1 ILLLLLLLLLLLY
14 IILFLFLFQLEKIS
28 FLQRQLAEE
37 KRRRE
42 EDILAL
48 QEGNRSEFQNNKK
61 EILKSKKALAEEL
74 RECRKEI
81 ELMNSSSKVGI
92 QVEEQ
97 KTVELSQKL
106 ESVAQENLSLIERIN
121 NLQNEQSVSTT
132 KIEELESVIDL
143 KDAKIEELNKTV
155 SEYKQQITDKNN
167 ELSSVVKDL
176 ENANVLKNKL
186 ESEVFNAK
194 TALENSQKVV
204 EELKKHFNLLQV
216 NNARNNDVIK
226 DLNDTIRFKD
236 EEILKFQAVVE
247 EKTIEHMNTFRK
259 LKQHEEM
266 TRITIKDFQKEIQEL
281 KIEIKDLEEKRQH
294 EQGDRNKG
302 ALEVSKY
309 DGIIKEMMENC
320 SLQKAE
326 DLPSAVSEMNSEIAS
341 LRCERDRLSEDLKDT
356 QVIVDTLE
364 TEKIDL
370 EKECEDLRDQL
381 EELQCGER
389 VVPEGSLT
397 PRPLPTIKEEEDV
410 QNSSQFEGEN
420 DSCKN
425 IENRTVEG
433 TGGSELI
440 EKINE
445 LNSQVAALSEARQN
459 LEMELS
465 FVRKEKSETDQRL
478 SESLS
483 RLGNLS
489 NLEAEAVN
497 LRHENESLQ
506 SHLNNL
512 NKRLENV
519 EYVQEEKVQLEKQI
533 QQMSEATQRITL
545 ESAHTYSDDEVEFM
559 RVSLEGKID
568 IQNRS
573 INEYKE
579 EISKLKSYINSIN
592 STSDNYAHLQEKV
605 TQLETDLDSAKSAII
620 YKEDQIDDLKRAIEQ
635 IGSIFQLSGC
645 DSRQTY
651 VNVKQIYDSLISKL
665 KDSSTDLFDLKE
677 ELELLKKENMKKN
690 NNENE
695 VIRKLTAEIQFL
707 KSELSSSKNEFERVH
722 YENESLLKKHIEE
735 IGDLKVQCELLQNEK
750 GSLIS
755 KLELQKEE
763 ERNLHNQLQMI
774 SEKNATLES
783 SIKSND
789 NMIQKLETD
798 FAAKEDSLNN
808 KIKSLEQDLVSKA
821 EKSNGEAIK
830 SVEEHFKESMETLK
844 KENEALQSQLTDLK
858 TERHRMIETSTLKH
872 QESVTYYNEIQRLN
886 DEEQRK
892 SLEMTALNEKLKE
905 LTFEKE
911 KTLCELNALKLNWET
926 TVRESLPKS
935 EAQRLQEESNRM
947 NQEIIKLSEELK
959 KQQESYK
966 TLLKERDHLRMA
978 NSSFNTQYEEKSR
991 EVIAL
996 QEKEKHLTQEVQRLK
1011 QHLVEVEE
1019 TYTNEAVKSE
1029 QREASLRQSLA
1040 KMHEKI
1046 ASRSTHYSNENQKT
1060 TAQLEAIQEQLS
1072 EAIHERDETRAQLLA
1087 VQESSEQHQ
1096 EALTRLQNVLQDF
1109 QKNQTREISLA
1120 IEREKRKLEEEKKRS
1135 TELELQLRMVNGR
1148 QKELESTV
1156 ASTASLRDE
1165 LQAKEDTIVALK
1177 SQVNAVNVAA
1187 RKSQEQVALLQTTSD
1202 SKVDKHL
1209 LRNLFVGYFATPTDK
1224 QREVLRIVAEVLDF
1238 SPEERSRTGID
1249 QQPGSWLTSIANFLA
1264 PPPSN
1269 IRVSS
1274 KVDLLDHS
1282 SLSQAFIRFL
1292 EEESS
1297 PKTHA
1302 KLPAVQMAEEA
1313 NQKAQKKAQAKNNAL
1328 GNNIYESVLNMN
1340 PNSSSSI
1347 PSSTE
1352 TINTLLLSSTS
1363 SLQGN
1368 FPLISTPAV
1377 SSAPILST
1385 TPSEEIPTPKFLH
1398 NLLNSNDNNET
1409 TGSGS

>member
-1 ILLLLLLLLLLLY
+1 MY
-14 IILFLFLFQLEKIS
+14 GHVRLEKIS

-48 QEGNRSEFQNNKK
+48 QEE

-74 RECRKEI
+74 RQCRNEI
-81 ELMNSSSKVGI
+81 ELKNSTSKVDI

-132 KIEELESVIDL
+132 KIEELESVIDSR
-143 KDAKIEELNKTV
+143 DTKIEELNKTV
-155 SEYKQQITDKNN
+155 SEYKQQITDKNK
-167 ELSSVVKDL
+167 ESSSVVEDL
-176 ENANVLKNKL
+176 ENAYVLKNKL
-186 ESEVFNAK
+186 ESEVFDAR
-194 TALENSQKVV
+194 TALENSQKDV
-204 EELKKHFNLLQV
+204 EEMKKHFNLLQV
-216 NNARNNDVIK
+216 NDARNNEVIK
-226 DLNDTIRFKD
+226 DLNDTVRFKD

-281 KIEIKDLEEKRQH
+281 KIKIKDLEEKRQP
-294 EQGDRNKG
+294 EQGERNEG
-302 ALEVSKY
+302 VLEVSKY
-309 DGIIKEMMENC
+309 DGIIKELMENC

-326 DLPSAVSEMNSEIAS
+326 DLPTAISEMNSEIAS

-356 QVIVDTLE
+356 QVVVDTLE
-364 TEKIDL
+364 TEKVYIDL

-410 QNSSQFEGEN
+410 QSSSQFEGEN
-420 DSCKN
+420 DSSKN

-465 FVRKEKSETDQRL
+465 FVRKEKLETDQRL

-519 EYVQEEKVQLEKQI
+519 GCVHEEKVQLEKQI
-533 QQMSEATQRITL
+533 QQMSEAAQRMSL
-545 ESAHTYSDDEVEFM
+545 ESAHTYTDDEVEFM

-579 EISKLKSYINSIN
+579 EILKLKSYINSIN
-592 STSDNYAHLQEKV
+592 NTTDNYAHLQEKV

-651 VNVKQIYDSLISKL
+651 VNVKQIYDSLITKL

-707 KSELSSSKNEFERVH
+707 KSELSSSKNEFERMH
-722 YENESLLKKHIEE
+722 HENESLLKKHIEN
-735 IGDLKVQCELLQNEK
+735 IGDLKVQCEILQNEK

-763 ERNLHNQLQMI
+763 ERNLHNQLNMI
-774 SEKNATLES
+774 SEKNAALES

-789 NMIQKLETD
+789 NTIKKLETD
-798 FAAKEDSLNN
+798 FSAKENSLNN
-808 KIKSLEQDLVSKA
+808 RIKSLEQDLVSKV
-821 EKSNGEAIK
+821 EKSNGEAMK
-830 SVEEHFKESMETLK
+830 SLEEHFKESVETLK
-844 KENEALQSQLTDLK
+844 KENEELQSQLTDLK
-858 TERHRMIETSTLKH
+858 TERLRMIETSTLKH

-886 DEEQRK
+886 DVIRKEEQRK
-892 SLEMTALNEKLKE
+892 SLEITALNEKLKE

-911 KTLCELNALKLNWET
+911 KSLCELNALKLNWEA

-935 EAQRLQEESNRM
+935 EAQRLQEECNRM
-947 NQEIIKLSEELK
+947 NQEIIKLNEELK

-991 EVIAL
+991 EWSESQVFFIICF
-996 QEKEKHLTQEVQRLK
+996 ESDFKCFNFEVEETYTNEA
-1011 QHLVEVEE
+1011 VEVEE

-1072 EAIHERDETRAQLLA
+1072 EAIHERDETRAQLLV

-1120 IEREKRKLEEEKKRS
+1120 IEREKRKLEEEKKRN
-1135 TELELQLRMVNGR
+1135 TELELQLRIVNVR
-1148 QKELESTV
+1148 QKEIESTV

-1187 RKSQEQVALLQTTSD
+1187 RKSQEQVALLQTASD
-1202 SKVDKHL
+1202 AKVDK
-1209 LRNLFVGYFATPTDK
+1209 NLFVGYFATPTDK

-1313 NQKAQKKAQAKNNAL
+1313 NQKAQKKAQAKNNSL

-1340 PNSSSSI
+1340 PNSSSV

-1385 TPSEEIPTPKFLH
+1385 TSSEEIPTPKFLH
-1398 NLLNSNDNNET
+1398 NLLNSNDNNEG